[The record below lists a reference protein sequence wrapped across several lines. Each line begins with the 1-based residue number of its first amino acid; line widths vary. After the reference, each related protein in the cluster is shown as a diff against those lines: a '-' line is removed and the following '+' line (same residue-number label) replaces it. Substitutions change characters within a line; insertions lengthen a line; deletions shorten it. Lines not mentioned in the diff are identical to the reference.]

1 MSEVNH
7 YGRGENIYASNE
19 NDTIKNYAG
28 DVYICALDGDDSIY
42 SNVSYYNSHT
52 VRGSYVEYENISGG
66 YWQYYYYPGYVTI
79 NGGKGNDTIYS
90 VDSTEVY
97 IQYSNG
103 DGNDV
108 LLNNNGTI
116 QILDGSTYTFAPDG
130 NDQVIRIGD
139 GSIRVLDAA
148 NQNLRIIGGIYQ
160 QVDTIDVDDTVD
172 DNYDDNY
179 FENSTAN
186 TLISGT
192 AQADSIYN
200 IGSTVTIDAG
210 AGDDTIQNLGTCVL
224 IDGGDGNDLINGNR
238 LLGLGGNATVNGG
251 AGDDTVGG
259 NGLRKTFLY
268 SDSDGNDVFTNYQS
282 TDTINIADGSE
293 YQTLISGSDVIV
305 SIGNGSITLVDA
317 ADKTLNIV
325 GGNPTDNGVSDII
338 SNSDSNTLIIGTDD
352 ADSIRNTGSNVTIR
366 AGAGSDIVSLDSSAE
381 NNVIQ
386 FGIGD
391 GNDTVYGFEEGD
403 TIQSY
408 SGLRYITL
416 ESGND
421 IIYRLFDGSLTL
433 KDAVGKQTYIEV
445 GYNPEGIYNGWIG
458 TAVDGTSSDDFIDN
472 YAWRVTVNAEAGDD
486 TVTNGW
492 QASLSAIDAGDGNDL
507 IFVQAGY
514 ETVEGGAGDDT
525 IYADIST
532 FGTNRVYKFK
542 ANDGDDLIIGYDSTD
557 TINIIDGSEYQTL
570 LNGDYVT
577 VSLDGGSITLVDAE
591 SETLN
596 IVSENILPKDLNVFN
611 STADTLI
618 STGEG
623 NDSIINAADNVT
635 IDAGAGDDTVK
646 NLYGA
651 ATLTGGEGADLF
663 IYANGR
669 DVIADYEEGIDKIQ
683 TEGCIIERAS
693 LSGDDVI
700 LYTDNN
706 GSLTVKDAKDKFI
719 TVIDQ
724 AGNETSEVYGQTPLT
739 SLNAGEFEGV
749 TLKSSKII
757 LEAPFSGTVDAA
769 NFSSKLKTIDASK
782 AVDEVYLI
790 GNDKN
795 NKLTAGSGGS
805 TLEGGGKNDKLYGG
819 DGADVFIF
827 DGQGKDKIYN
837 YSSGDRIELTA
848 DITKAKLSGKNLK
861 VTVEGGGVL
870 TVNKILDV
878 EMEITTADGQT
889 NYYVFDKK
897 HKTLDAALIESNQL
911 ATADYWF
918 EQSVESDP
926 LENILDTKNISVDF
940 EEQIDLKNLLKSNEI
955 AYSARSRHKK

>member
-1 MSEVNH
+1 M
-7 YGRGENIYASNE
+7 
-19 NDTIKNYAG
+19 
-28 DVYICALDGDDSIY
+28 
-42 SNVSYYNSHT
+42 
-52 VRGSYVEYENISGG
+52 
-66 YWQYYYYPGYVTI
+66 
-79 NGGKGNDTIYS
+79 
-90 VDSTEVY
+90 
-97 IQYSNG
+97 
-103 DGNDV
+103 
-108 LLNNNGTI
+108 LNNNGTI

-200 IGSTVTIDAG
+200 IGATVTIDAG
-210 AGDDTIQNLGTCVL
+210 AGDDTI
-224 IDGGDGNDLINGNR
+224 
-238 LLGLGGNATVNGG
+238 
-251 AGDDTVGG
+251 GG

-268 SDSDGNDVFTNYQS
+268 SDGDGNDVFTNYQS

-352 ADSIRNTGSNVTIR
+352 ADLIRNTGSNVTIR
-366 AGAGSDIVSLDSSAE
+366 AGAGSDIISLDSSAE

-403 TIQSY
+403 TIQSH

-542 ANDGDDLIIGYDSTD
+542 ANDGDD
-557 TINIIDGSEYQTL
+557 
-570 LNGDYVT
+570 
-577 VSLDGGSITLVDAE
+577 
-591 SETLN
+591 
-596 IVSENILPKDLNVFN
+596 
-611 STADTLI
+611 
-618 STGEG
+618 
-623 NDSIINAADNVT
+623 
-635 IDAGAGDDTVK
+635 
-646 NLYGA
+646 
-651 ATLTGGEGADLF
+651 
-663 IYANGR
+663 
-669 DVIADYEEGIDKIQ
+669 
-683 TEGCIIERAS
+683 
-693 LSGDDVI
+693 
-700 LYTDNN
+700 
-706 GSLTVKDAKDKFI
+706 
-719 TVIDQ
+719 
-724 AGNETSEVYGQTPLT
+724 
-739 SLNAGEFEGV
+739 
-749 TLKSSKII
+749 
-757 LEAPFSGTVDAA
+757 
-769 NFSSKLKTIDASK
+769 
-782 AVDEVYLI
+782 
-790 GNDKN
+790 
-795 NKLTAGSGGS
+795 
-805 TLEGGGKNDKLYGG
+805 
-819 DGADVFIF
+819 
-827 DGQGKDKIYN
+827 
-837 YSSGDRIELTA
+837 
-848 DITKAKLSGKNLK
+848 
-861 VTVEGGGVL
+861 
-870 TVNKILDV
+870 
-878 EMEITTADGQT
+878 
-889 NYYVFDKK
+889 
-897 HKTLDAALIESNQL
+897 
-911 ATADYWF
+911 
-918 EQSVESDP
+918 
-926 LENILDTKNISVDF
+926 
-940 EEQIDLKNLLKSNEI
+940 
-955 AYSARSRHKK
+955 